1 MCGIKGRIFSEE
13 HKRKLSEANKGNKH
27 TKETKIKMSKA
38 QKGKKLTEEHKR
50 KLSEANKGNSGFWLG
65 KKRSEETKQKISK
78 SEKGKKL
85 TKETKQKISE
95 GNKGRIISKESKEKT
110 NKANTGQKRSEET
123 KRKMSG
129 AKKDKKRSEET
140 KQKISEGHKGMFCGK
155 PTTGKSIEYCYKY
168 NPECKQSCH
177 EKWFYTCV
185 LCGHIRK
192 DGFGQHATHHIDYNK
207 QSGCDES
214 QLRIIELCGSCH
226 GKTNGSEGNK
236 KKYQNIL
243 YHIYI
248 LREWIDEIGYNKFDY
263 RSISDLGSLDYQE
276 GE

>member
-1 MCGIKGRIFSEE
+1 MYKVKKLSEE
-13 HKRKLSEANKGNKH
+13 HKYKLSEAHKGKKLSKETKRKISEALKGKGGKKH
-27 TKETKIKMSKA
+27 TEETKIKMSKA
-38 QKGKKLTEEHKR
+38 HKNKKHTEEHKR
-50 KLSEANKGNSGFWLG
+50 KNS
-65 KKRSEETKQKISK
+65 KVH
-78 SEKGKKL
+78 KGK
-85 TKETKQKISE
+85 IV
-95 GNKGRIISKESKEKT
+95 
-110 NKANTGQKRSEET
+110 SEET
-123 KRKMSG
+123 KRKMSES
-129 AKKDKKRSEET
+129 KKGNKYSLGKKLSGET
-140 KQKISEGHKGMFCGK
+140 KYKMSEAKRGMYCGK
-155 PTTGKSIEYCYKY
+155 PTTGKRTEYCYKY
-168 NPECKQSCH
+168 NPECKESCH
-177 EKWFYTCV
+177 DKWYHTCV
-185 LCGHIRK
+185 LCGRMWINGKKH
-192 DGFGQHATHHIDYNK
+192 HTHHIDYNK